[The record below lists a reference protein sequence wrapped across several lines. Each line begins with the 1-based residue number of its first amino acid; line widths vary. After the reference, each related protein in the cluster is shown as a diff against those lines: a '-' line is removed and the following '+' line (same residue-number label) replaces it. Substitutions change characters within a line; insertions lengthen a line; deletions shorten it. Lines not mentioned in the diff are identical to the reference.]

1 LYCFTDLFV
10 VLPTKFWGTIW
21 GTNMYYN
28 LSLVLDRRRANK
40 DKKYQVALR
49 LYFKGTKQLILL
61 NVWIEKD
68 HWDPDNERILPPAK
82 LEPTVSWNNDRITE
96 KKIIASKTIARL
108 EELGELNKITSLDLK
123 RKIQNK
129 SQKPSFTDYLNSLIT
144 IFEEHRK
151 TGQVMVYTNA
161 RKFLQNYIPD
171 RKVLEFEDITFKLL
185 KTIEYKY
192 IARDNSYNGLSVYL
206 RTIRSV
212 YNKAIK
218 EWPELKDLYPFSD
231 YKIRQIKTHKT
242 ALRRD
247 EMEKLLKLP
256 VDQKQMNWHG
266 RNLFFFSFYCRGMNL
281 ADIAKLKVSDL
292 KGDRIIY
299 KRSKNSK
306 PFSVKITPN
315 IQNLIDTY
323 IIGKNSDDYLFPVIR
338 DPRLKHEE
346 QITEFRN
353 LTNHSL
359 KRWAKKLGINPSLS
373 FNTAR
378 HTWATIG
385 KEMNIPIA
393 AISEGLG
400 HNDIRT
406 TQIYLDSFNDEI
418 IDGANE
424 LIGNSI
430 PPVGK

>member
-1 LYCFTDLFV
+1 
-10 VLPTKFWGTIW
+10 
-21 GTNMYYN
+21 MYYN
-28 LSLVLDRRRANK
+28 LSIVLDRRRANK

-61 NVWIEKD
+61 GVWLDKD
-68 HWDPDNERILPPAK
+68 HWDPVNERILPAAK

-96 KKIIASKTIARL
+96 KKINASKIIARL
-108 EELGELNKITSLDLK
+108 DELGDLNKTTSLELK
-123 RKIQNK
+123 HRIQKK
-129 SQKPSFTDYLNSLIT
+129 SQKTSFTEYLNSLISLYK
-144 IFEEHRK
+144 ENEK
-151 TGQVMVYTNA
+151 EGQAKVYTSA
-161 RKFLQNYIPD
+161 KRFIEIYVPE

-192 IARDNSYNGLSVYL
+192 IAKDNSFNGLSFYL
-206 RTIRSV
+206 RTIRAV

-218 EWPELKDLYPFSD
+218 EWPDLKESYPFSD

-242 ALRRD
+242 ALGRD
-247 EMEKLLKLP
+247 DMEKLINLP
-256 VDQKQMNWHG
+256 VDHKQINWHG
-266 RNLFFFSFYCRGMNL
+266 RNLFIFSFYCRGMNL

-292 KGDRIIY
+292 IGDRIIY

-306 PFSVKITPN
+306 PFSIKITPN
-315 IQNLIDTY
+315 IQNIINLY
-323 IIGKNSDDYLFPVIR
+323 IYGKGNDDYIFPVIR
-338 DPRLKHEE
+338 NPRRSHED
-346 QITEFRN
+346 QITDFRN
-353 LTNHSL
+353 EINHSL

-378 HTWATIG
+378 HSWATIG

-406 TQIYLDSFNDEI
+406 TQIYLDSFNDDV

-430 PPVGK
+430 SLNKEND